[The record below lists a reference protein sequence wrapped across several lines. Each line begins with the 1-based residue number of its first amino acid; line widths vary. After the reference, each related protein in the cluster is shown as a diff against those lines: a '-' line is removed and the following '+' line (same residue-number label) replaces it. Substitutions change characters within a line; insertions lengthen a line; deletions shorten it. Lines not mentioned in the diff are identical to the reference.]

1 LEWVIPV
8 VIIKQAAQMRSNIVV
23 TGSPQDES
31 VRCANL
37 WPVNGRGIDCD
48 YWTAHRAVAKGTA
61 AQNFYTPSALFSGAR
76 AGGNGE
82 F

>member
-1 LEWVIPV
+1 MGHTRRDYQTTRPDAIKHCSHWFAAGRIRPV
-8 VIIKQAAQMRSNIVV
+8 CGPV
-23 TGSPQDES
+23 
-31 VRCANL
+31 
-37 WPVNGRGIDCD
+37 PVNERGIDCD